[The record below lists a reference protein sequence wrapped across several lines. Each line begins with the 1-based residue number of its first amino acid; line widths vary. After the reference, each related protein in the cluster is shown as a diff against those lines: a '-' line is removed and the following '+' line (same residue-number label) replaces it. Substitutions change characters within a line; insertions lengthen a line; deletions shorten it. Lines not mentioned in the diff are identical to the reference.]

1 MSTNTLQTFL
11 KRKAK
16 KKKNWSPWNKLGH
29 MLLATAGCYW
39 KLQHISHLLNH
50 KASQMLSVS
59 SVNFCLY
66 CMWTGIWCPPSLSC
80 FFSPS
85 NSSSLFHSLANILF
99 LIAPC
104 HSDQA
109 GMNIQWARRHLF
121 LLRGRA
127 LARGSLKSAS
137 PLPSMHPLHHLRTP
151 PYPPLPQHLGLVT
164 GGYPTDP
171 SGWNGWPVCPI
182 GVG

>member
-1 MSTNTLQTFL
+1 MSTNFS
-11 KRKAK
+11 K
-16 KKKNWSPWNKLGH
+16 KKKQTNIEALGTSLAICC
-29 MLLATAGCYW
+29 LLLLGVTESCN
-39 KLQHISHLLNH
+39 ISHIPWIIRLHRCRLSPLLIFVYIACELAFDSH
-50 KASQMLSVS
+50 
-59 SVNFCLY
+59 
-66 CMWTGIWCPPSLSC
+66 PPS
-80 FFSPS
+80 PA
-85 NSSSLFHSLANILF
+85 SSLPPTPHLSFTLFNILF
-99 LIAPC
+99 LTAPC

-109 GMNIQWARRHLF
+109 GMNIQWVRRHLF

-137 PLPSMHPLHHLRTP
+137 PLPSMHPPHHLRTP

-171 SGWNGWPVCPI
+171 SGWSGWPVCPI